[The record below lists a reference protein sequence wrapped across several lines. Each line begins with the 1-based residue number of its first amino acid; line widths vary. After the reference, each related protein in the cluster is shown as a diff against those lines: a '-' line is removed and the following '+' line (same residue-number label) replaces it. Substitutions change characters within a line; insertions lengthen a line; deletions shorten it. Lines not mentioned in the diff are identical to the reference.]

1 MAQEYK
7 ERIKENI
14 DLKEFLST
22 KGIVW
27 SDKGSVPKALCM
39 FHDEKTPSFTL
50 SRDLKRYRCF
60 GCNESGDIFDF
71 LMSYEKLSFTESI
84 KQLSNYLS
92 WDYDENTFI
101 DDSERRKKSNI
112 LTNEV
117 FEVNKVAQSYFLRQL
132 NDQKSENSRKVIEYL
147 DKRDISASVV
157 NKHYIGFCPDG
168 NLGSL
173 FTHFQSNKVNKRGVM
188 GSNLLYK
195 SEDNNEWVDFFRN

>member
-7 ERIKENI
+7 ERIRENI
-14 DLKEFLST
+14 DLKEFLAS

-27 SDKGSVPKALCM
+27 SDKGSVPKTLCM

-60 GCNESGDIFDF
+60 GCNESGDVFDF
-71 LMSYEKLSFTESI
+71 LMSYEKLSFPESI

-92 WDYDENTFI
+92 WDYDETSYV

-112 LTNEV
+112 IANEV
-117 FEVNKVAQSYFLRQL
+117 FEVNKLAQSYFYKQL
-132 NDQKSENSRKVIEYL
+132 TDQRSESSKKVIDYL
-147 DKRDISASVV
+147 AKRDISLSTIG
-157 NKHYIGFCPDG
+157 KHYIGYCPDG

-173 FTHFQSNKVNKRGVM
+173 FSYC
-188 GSNLLYK
+188 LLYT
-195 SEDNNEWVDFFRN
+195 SPSPRDS

>member
-101 DDSERRKKSNI
+101 DDSERRKK
-112 LTNEV
+112 
-117 FEVNKVAQSYFLRQL
+117 F
-132 NDQKSENSRKVIEYL
+132 
-147 DKRDISASVV
+147 
-157 NKHYIGFCPDG
+157 
-168 NLGSL
+168 
-173 FTHFQSNKVNKRGVM
+173 
-188 GSNLLYK
+188 
-195 SEDNNEWVDFFRN
+195 

>member
-1 MAQEYK
+1 MKYPKEYLQEIKTRLKISTVVSKTVSLKKRGK
-7 ERIKENI
+7 EYVG
-14 DLKEFLST
+14 LSPFKT
-22 KGIVW
+22 
-27 SDKGSVPKALCM
+27 
-39 FHDEKTPSFTL
+39 EKTPSFTL

-112 LTNEV
+112 LSKEV

-132 NDQKSENSRKVIEYL
+132 NEQKYESSRYFI
-147 DKRDISASVV
+147 
-157 NKHYIGFCPDG
+157 
-168 NLGSL
+168 
-173 FTHFQSNKVNKRGVM
+173 
-188 GSNLLYK
+188 
-195 SEDNNEWVDFFRN
+195 